1 MLPST
6 STPPAAY
13 PRWGTQGSRRRPQGA
28 DRTTYIGRHRF
39 NTKFWKTRE
48 RKPDAEVVEISV
60 PPIVAASD
68 FEAVQDLLKI
78 RGPALTALRVVSSPT
93 LPTGI
98 PSAKQAYADRVG
110 RRPVGELDLIK

>member
-1 MLPST
+1 M
-6 STPPAAY
+6 
-13 PRWGTQGSRRRPQGA
+13 
-28 DRTTYIGRHRF
+28 
-39 NTKFWKTRE
+39 
-48 RKPDAEVVEISV
+48 